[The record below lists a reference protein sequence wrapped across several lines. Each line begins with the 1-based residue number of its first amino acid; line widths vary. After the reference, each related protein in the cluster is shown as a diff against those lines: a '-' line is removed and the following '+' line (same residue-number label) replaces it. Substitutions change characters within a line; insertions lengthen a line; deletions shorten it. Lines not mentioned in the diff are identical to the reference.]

1 MRKWFVVCSTGL
13 AILVCALAPPAA
25 WGEAISDL
33 ARDLFE
39 QGAGSL
45 APVQRS
51 PFVPA
56 FQTSEEVDVA
66 ALLVQGV
73 IYGKKLKMAL
83 LSGRVIREGEKVGR
97 YTVEE
102 IQPDHVEVSA
112 GTSRHLLKVEN
123 YVTPLGK
130 ISDVGFTV
138 ELRNAALQD
147 ALRFLAKGAGLNII
161 MAEDLGGRVSLSF
174 EEIELMEAI
183 RSVLRVNGYEYAV
196 EAGVV
201 RVGKPEAFVG
211 GTDLRTQSFRLRY
224 ATAKDL
230 VEKMKMLLSDR
241 GSVVSDDRTN
251 TLTLKDRDAVVTN
264 VGGLIATLDKKD
276 QQVTIEARIVD
287 ASKSFSR
294 SLGVQ
299 W

>member
-1 MRKWFVVCSTGL
+1 
-13 AILVCALAPPAA
+13 
-25 WGEAISDL
+25 
-33 ARDLFE
+33 
-39 QGAGSL
+39 
-45 APVQRS
+45 
-51 PFVPA
+51 
-56 FQTSEEVDVA
+56 
-66 ALLVQGV
+66 
-73 IYGKKLKMAL
+73 MAL

-183 RSVLRVNGYEYAV
+183 
-196 EAGVV
+196 
-201 RVGKPEAFVG
+201 
-211 GTDLRTQSFRLRY
+211 
-224 ATAKDL
+224 
-230 VEKMKMLLSDR
+230 
-241 GSVVSDDRTN
+241 
-251 TLTLKDRDAVVTN
+251 
-264 VGGLIATLDKKD
+264 
-276 QQVTIEARIVD
+276 
-287 ASKSFSR
+287 
-294 SLGVQ
+294 
-299 W
+299 